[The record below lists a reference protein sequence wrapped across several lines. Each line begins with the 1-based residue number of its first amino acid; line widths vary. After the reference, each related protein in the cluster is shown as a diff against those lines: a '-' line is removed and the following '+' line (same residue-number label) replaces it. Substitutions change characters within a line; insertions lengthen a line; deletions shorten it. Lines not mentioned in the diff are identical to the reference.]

1 MEKLYYT
8 PSYVEPI
15 NAIILKVNEIVCALN
30 AIEATST
37 STNSGY
43 ATALGKCLNE
53 WGYDHGISLPCHRW
67 EDLYQRLNAL
77 KAEHFA

>member
-1 MEKLYYT
+1 MNNKRLSLMDDLVLEASALRK
-8 PSYVEPI
+8 E
-15 NAIILKVNEIVCALN
+15 NAALKIKVAEL
-30 AIEATST
+30 T